1 MKKLHTTVLSLL
13 CLLFSHFI
21 QAQTNITN
29 DYVVISTAG
38 VSDTAPYT
46 AALDAANW
54 EGFRLQN
61 ERYQLSFENGFT
73 IELKSAVELLNL
85 GYPLNIA
92 NYQPGLPVGYTPPTL
107 TLLSGNVIGMAVH
120 STPSK
125 TAQ

>member
-1 MKKLHTTVLSLL
+1 MKKLTTIVLFLT
-13 CLLFSHFI
+13 CLSFSHFI

-29 DYVVISTAG
+29 DYVIITTAG
-38 VSDTAPYT
+38 VSDAAPYT

-85 GYPLNIA
+85 GYPLNIS
-92 NYQPGLPVGYTPPTL
+92 NYQNGLPVGYVPPTL
-107 TLLSGNVIGMAVH
+107 SLLSGNVIGTAVH
-120 STPSK
+120 TTPSK